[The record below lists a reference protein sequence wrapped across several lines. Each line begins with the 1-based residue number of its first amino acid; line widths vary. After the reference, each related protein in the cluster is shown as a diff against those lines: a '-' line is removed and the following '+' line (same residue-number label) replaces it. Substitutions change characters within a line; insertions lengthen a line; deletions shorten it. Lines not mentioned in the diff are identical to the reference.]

1 MSNKIIFRQK
11 GKQDLIINTDLDITF
26 NALIQ
31 KFYKADCTSKKT
43 KEQMKFI
50 FNGNE
55 VAAGTS
61 KKIKRFKDW

>member
-11 GKQDLIINTDLDITF
+11 GKKDLIINTDLDITF
-26 NALIQ
+26 NTLIQ

-50 FNGNE
+50 LME
-55 VAAGTS
+55 MKS
-61 KKIKRFKDW
+61 L

>member
-1 MSNKIIFRQK
+1 MSIKVIFRQK
-11 GKQDLIINTDLDITF
+11 GKQDQIINTDLDIPF
-26 NALIQ
+26 NTLIQ

-55 VAAGTS
+55 VSVDTS
-61 KKIKRFKDW
+61 EKLRD